1 MWYFIWRRI
10 RLMPVTLFLLML
22 VAFVSLRMTGDPVEI
37 YLGIDS
43 TPEQVQILTE
53 KLHLDK
59 SIPMQFIYFLGDV
72 VRGDFGESLCF
83 GGPVMPIIME
93 KLGATMELIGWGIA
107 LAVVLGVLLG
117 ITCAIFKDR
126 FTDFFISI
134 VAIAA
139 QSMPSF
145 WLGILLIQIFSLN
158 LGWLPTSGMGGFK
171 HLIMPAVTLGMFLM
185 PNFIMLTRASFL
197 ETMREQYVITA
208 RAKGMSEAR
217 ILFRHVLPNAISPV
231 ITYLGLQMGRL
242 VGGSVITETI
252 FAWPGVG
259 RLMISSIFQRDVPV
273 VIASVF
279 IVCIAITVCNL
290 LVDIINSLLDP
301 RIRLD

>member
-10 RLMPVTLFLLML
+10 RLIPVTLFLLML

-43 TPEQVQILTE
+43 TPEQVRILTE

-59 SIPMQFIYFLGDV
+59 PIPVQFMYFLGDV
-72 VRGDFGESLCF
+72 LRGDFGESLRF
-83 GGPVMPIIME
+83 GGPVMPIIAE
-93 KLGATMELIGWGIA
+93 RLGATMELIGWGIGI
-107 LAVVLGVLLG
+107 AVVLGVLLG
-117 ITCAIFKDR
+117 IVCALFKDR

-185 PNFIMLTRASFL
+185 PNFIMLTRTSFL

-279 IVCIAITVCNL
+279 IVCIAITLCNL

>member
-10 RLMPVTLFLLML
+10 RLIPVTLFLLML
-22 VAFVSLRMTGDPVEI
+22 VAFISLRMTGDPVEI

-59 SIPMQFIYFLGDV
+59 PIPMQFLYFLGEIL
-72 VRGDFGESLCF
+72 RGDFGESLRF
-83 GGPVMPIIME
+83 GGPVMPIITE
-93 KLGATMELIGWGIA
+93 KLSATMELIGWAIGI
-107 LAVVLGVLLG
+107 AVVLGMLLG
-117 ITCAIFKDR
+117 IVCALYKDR

-158 LGWLPTSGMGGFK
+158 LGWLPTSGMGGIK
-171 HLIMPAVTLGMFLM
+171 HLIMPAVTLAMFLM
-185 PNFIMLTRASFL
+185 PNFIMLTRTSFL

-279 IVCIAITVCNL
+279 IVCIAITLCNL